1 MGGLDDL
8 RDNHPM
14 DTWVVWTLVACG
26 LAVGEMLTMGFFL
39 APFAGGALVAALLS
53 LIGAGAVGSWAAF
66 VLASLLLLTL
76 VRPIALRHRRLPP
89 HMRTGAAAL
98 VGQTG
103 LVMERIANDEGVG
116 CIKINGA
123 VWTARAYDEDEVI
136 EAGHR
141 VQVVEIRGATAMVT
155 E

>member
-1 MGGLDDL
+1 MA
-8 RDNHPM
+8 
-14 DTWVVWTLVACG
+14 TWIIWTLVACG

-53 LIGAGAVGSWAAF
+53 LVGLGGTASWAAF
-66 VLASLLLLTL
+66 VVASLVLLIL
-76 VRPIALRHRRLPP
+76 VRPLAVRHRRLPP
-89 HMRTGAAAL
+89 AIRTGTAAL

-103 LVMERIANDEGVG
+103 MVLERIANQEGVG
-116 CIKINGA
+116 CVKINGE
-123 VWTARAYDEDEVI
+123 VWTARAFDDDAVI

-141 VQVVEIRGATAMVT
+141 VHVMEIRGATALVT